1 MEFTERYLDL
11 YVNKLISQVKRSLH
25 DHNMGTFH
33 QRPHIYHFTLL
44 MWVLNVRKFLHFW
57 SSSPGDLTIIL
68 IVFE

>member
-11 YVNKLISQVKRSLH
+11 YVNKLINQVKRSLH
-25 DHNMGTFH
+25 DHNMGIFH
-33 QRPHIYHFTLL
+33 QRPHNYHFTLL
-44 MWVLNVRKFLHFW
+44 MWVLNVKKFLHLW